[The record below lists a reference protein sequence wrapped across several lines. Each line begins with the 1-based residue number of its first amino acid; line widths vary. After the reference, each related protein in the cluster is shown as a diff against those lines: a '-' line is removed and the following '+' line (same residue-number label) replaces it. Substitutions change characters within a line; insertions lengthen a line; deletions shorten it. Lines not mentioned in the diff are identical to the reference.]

1 MKDITVQEEQMQ
13 KDRLVILQIKEIFVL
28 KEIIAQLEFQH
39 QLNVQQENINQIKE
53 RLVLQNVLIAHQDP
67 TAKLQELVLPQDY
80 ALKDFTV
87 REEIL
92 LQLQQQVFVLLVIT
106 VQLEVSNRFN
116 VMKEIISL
124 LLNKILVHLV
134 QPTNIALILTVL

>member
-1 MKDITVQEEQMQ
+1 MQ
-13 KDRLVILQIKEIFVL
+13 KGRLMIFQIKEIFVL

-39 QLNVQQENINQIKE
+39 QLSVQQENINQIKE

-124 LLNKILVHLV
+124 LLNKILAHLV
-134 QPTNIALILTVL
+134 QSTNIALILTVL